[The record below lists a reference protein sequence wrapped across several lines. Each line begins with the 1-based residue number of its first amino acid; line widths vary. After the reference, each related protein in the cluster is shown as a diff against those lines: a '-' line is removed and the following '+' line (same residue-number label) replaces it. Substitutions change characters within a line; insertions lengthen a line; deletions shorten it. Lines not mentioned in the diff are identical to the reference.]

1 MPKKDMGQ
9 NEEEILLEIVNKIEE
24 VLKAF
29 KENFDCDNYLSYE
42 YSSLSIVGD
51 NFRGLVGK

>member
-29 KENFDCDNYLSYE
+29 KENFDCIQTTRDYHTPIFE
-42 YSSLSIVGD
+42 
-51 NFRGLVGK
+51 K

>member
-1 MPKKDMGQ
+1 MGQ
-9 NEEEILLEIVNKIEE
+9 NEEEILLEIVSKIEE

-29 KENFDCDNYLSYE
+29 KENFDFDNYLSYE

-51 NFRGLVGK
+51 YFRGLVGK